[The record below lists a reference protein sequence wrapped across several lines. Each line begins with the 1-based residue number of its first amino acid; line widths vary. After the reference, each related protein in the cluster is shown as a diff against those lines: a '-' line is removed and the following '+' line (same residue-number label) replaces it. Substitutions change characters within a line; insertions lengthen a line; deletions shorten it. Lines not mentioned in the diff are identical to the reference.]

1 MEDKQDENWVEK
13 RDKENGIP
21 YSEGKSTTS

>member
-1 MEDKQDENWVEK
+1 MMKDKQDENWVEK

-21 YSEGKSTTS
+21 YSEGKNTS

>member
-1 MEDKQDENWVEK
+1 MMKDKQDENWVEK

-21 YSEGKSTTS
+21 YSEGKSTS